1 KCCRT
6 IFAIQL
12 QNKNPNLFGLKSN
25 LNTYQIIKKHL
36 SNGFTTA
43 GIQFYWHEMINQLDT
58 AEFYYF
64 ENKALEIKHLDEIK
78 ELNQLAQ
85 EKGVLKKGD
94 SKLGIFKYHLIN
106 KYPELFK

>member
-1 KCCRT
+1 
-6 IFAIQL
+6 
-12 QNKNPNLFGLKSN
+12 
-25 LNTYQIIKKHL
+25 
-36 SNGFTTA
+36 
-43 GIQFYWHEMINQLDT
+43 MINQLDT

-106 KYPELFK
+106 KYPELFKVYMKLRRKLK